1 MYKRQINYLDET
13 IDIHG
18 GGQDLKFPHHRNE
31 IAQSESHT
39 GKPFANYFM
48 HNGFVN
54 VDNEKMSKSLDNF
67 FLVTEVVKEYD
78 PMVIRYFLISGQY
91 RSSINYT
98 LKNLN
103 QAKKNYNKIINTIEK
118 INEIEAKDIDSTKL
132 ISRIDEAETKLIE
145 AMDDDFNTPV
155 ALAEVM
161 SLIRELNKSILEEKI
176 SISKKFKNRFFT
188 LIKDLDRIFGLFP
201 TLKRDLSTLIRANF
215 DERGLLINNLLE
227 LITDIRKKLR
237 AERIYDISDDIRERL
252 RDFWIKKELDLSI
265 AGSFDARGK
274 LIDKLIEILKKFS
287 ITLEERKIFD
297 IREEIFNEVEEIGLD
312 EGLTIDIAGDF
323 DSRGELID
331 KILQIFVRVRS
342 DLRDKKLFDMSDSI
356 CQILGDFWT
365 QKGLDLGLGGSFD
378 ERGELINEI
387 IDVITNTRTILRKR
401 KIFHISDFI
410 RDELRS
416 LGMRIED

>member
-1 MYKRQINYLDET
+1 
-13 IDIHG
+13 
-18 GGQDLKFPHHRNE
+18 
-31 IAQSESHT
+31 
-39 GKPFANYFM
+39 M